1 MSQTTIRKRYQLS
14 TLGYGL
20 GYLGATFGVS
30 FMHDKVADSSAPALL
45 LAAFPGIFIALMV
58 RGLWRY
64 IHEIDEVA
72 RHDHIQ
78 AMMSAILFILVICGG
93 WGLVELFNDDLPRL
107 PVFYIFPAF
116 YLIYGLV
123 SSVKYK
129 RCA

>member
-1 MSQTTIRKRYQLS
+1 MSQKTIRQRYRFS

-30 FMHDKVADSSAPALL
+30 FLHDTFTDSSLPALL
-45 LAAFPGIFIALMV
+45 LAALPAVFIALMV
-58 RGLWRY
+58 RALWRY
-64 IHEIDEVA
+64 INQIDEVA

-78 AMMSAILFILVICGG
+78 AMMSALLIILMVSGG

-107 PVFYIFPAF
+107 PIFYIFPAF
-116 YLIYGLV
+116 YLIYGLI
-123 SSVKYK
+123 SSFKYK